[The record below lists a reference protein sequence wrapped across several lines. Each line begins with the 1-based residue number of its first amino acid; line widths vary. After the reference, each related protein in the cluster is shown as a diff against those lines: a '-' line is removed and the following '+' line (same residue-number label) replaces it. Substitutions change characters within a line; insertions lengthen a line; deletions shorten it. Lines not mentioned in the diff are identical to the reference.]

1 MADGRPVDESLREY
15 GRGLAGGLL
24 FSLPLLYTMEVWWAG
39 FTAQPLRLIIYLAA
53 IFVILLGYNNYSGI
67 RHDSD
72 WTDVVVDSVEE
83 LGLGIVTAAAMLFLL
98 GQITVEMNAPE
109 IMGKTVVEAGIVA
122 IGFSVG
128 TAQFG
133 DDTDAGRGSK
143 HVPTIMSQVTI
154 ALCGA
159 VLFAANVAPTEEIQV
174 IAMDIGTVRLLL
186 LMVFSAALGALILY
200 FTNFTKSRRFSLAE
214 TKWEAFMGAIVSY
227 AVALVASAAALW
239 FFEAFDG
246 VGPAVAF
253 AQIVVLALPSAI
265 GASAGR
271 LLLQS

>member
-1 MADGRPVDESLREY
+1 MADGRPVAESVREY

-39 FTAQPLRLIIYLAA
+39 FTAQPMRLLVYLAA
-53 IFVILLGYNNYSGI
+53 IFLILLGYNNYAGI

-83 LGLGIVTAAAMLFLL
+83 LGLGIVTAAAVLFLL
-98 GQITVEMNAPE
+98 GQITVDMNPAE
-109 IMGKTVVEAGIVA
+109 IMGKMIVEAGVVA
-122 IGFSVG
+122 IFSVG

-133 DDTDAGRGSK
+133 EEEDVGRGSG
-143 HVPTIMSQVTI
+143 VNPSISSQVTI
-154 ALCGA
+154 AFCGA
-159 VLFAANVAPTEEIQV
+159 ILFAANVAPTEEIQI
-174 IAMDIGTVRLLL
+174 IAMELGTGRLLA
-186 LMVFSAALGALILY
+186 LMVLSTALGALILY
-200 FTNFTKSRRFSLAE
+200 FSNFRRSGRFARVE
-214 TKWEAFMGAIVSY
+214 TRREAFTGAVISY

-239 FFEAFDG
+239 FFGDLEG
-246 VGPAVAF
+246 IGPGFAF
-253 AQIVVLALPSAI
+253 AQIVVLSLPAAI